1 MLFDKIIYYCF
12 KEGSKY
18 IKERNIKMTKVL
30 PKRKMYRY
38 CLADIAKGLFTG
50 MISNYLLYF
59 FQPTTKSGLP
69 SLIPDNKLLGFI
81 TIMALVTAIGKVV
94 DAITDPL
101 VASWSDKCTHKAGRR
116 MPFLRYSALPYALSV
131 LLIFY
136 APFGEGSIGNAI
148 WVGFFII
155 VYYTS
160 YTLFFIPRNALIP
173 EIIPDTKVRV
183 GYYGISTA
191 FFMGS
196 SSFMYAATL
205 FVDLLKK
212 AGLTPLWAWRSVF
225 TFFAAIGIV
234 CLLLSAT
241 AFNEKDYVEENTK
254 PKESIFK
261 SFALVF
267 KNKEFVIFTA
277 GDLFSGV
284 SMAFFQTAML
294 YYITMLL
301 GVPESQ
307 SFLVMLTAIAVAL
320 CLFPLIIKISRK
332 FNKKTPLVLASI
344 VFTIVFGIIYF
355 GDKLAALAPGN
366 ELYVGLAVGVIVAF
380 PFAAINILPQSIIS
394 DIIQRDSI
402 ENGVN
407 REGIFSAVKTF
418 IEKVAS
424 AVAMMGVSSILAIG
438 AASGESVSLL
448 GVKLTGVFAG
458 VFSLLSLVFFM
469 FYNDKKVVASIE
481 KGRK

>member
-1 MLFDKIIYYCF
+1 
-12 KEGSKY
+12 
-18 IKERNIKMTKVL
+18 MTKVL

-148 WVGFFII
+148 WVGVFII

-267 KNKEFVIFTA
+267 KNKEFVVFTA